1 MRTAKRMGIATVAVY
16 SEADAGAL
24 HVAMADE
31 ARLIGPPPARESY
44 LNGAAIIAAAQATGA
59 EAIHPGYGFLSEN
72 AEFAEACAAAGVV
85 FIGPPPAA
93 MRAMGSK
100 AAAKALMQQ
109 AGVPVVPGYHGDDQD
124 PAHLLA
130 EAEKIGFP
138 VLIKASGGGGGR
150 GMRIVNKAVEFSRAL
165 DGAKREAAGAFG
177 DDRVLIEKYLTAP
190 RHIEVQVFADSHG
203 NVLHLYERDCSIQ
216 RRYQKVVEEAPAPGL
231 DPKLRQAMGEAAV
244 AAAKAVGY
252 VGAGTIEFIVDMSP
266 GGDSFYF
273 MEMNTRLQVEHPV
286 TEAVTNTDL
295 VEWQL
300 RVAAGEKFT
309 RTQQDVGL
317 RGHAIEVR
325 LYAENPERGFL
336 PATGTLHRLR
346 LPAGRARVETGVREG
361 DAVTPFYDPM
371 IAKIVAWGPD
381 REAARTRLVG
391 ALAETGVLGVT
402 TNLGFLAR
410 VICDADFAA
419 AKLDTGFI
427 ERRRAALLPPAAPA
441 PEKAIAAAALFCLA
455 EPAEAASDPW
465 ARRDGWRL
473 NAPKAARTLVL
484 RHGDDTVS
492 VEATT
497 AGDGWNLRIGES
509 ALHASA
515 TFAADGAGALTVDGA
530 RWPAL
535 VLDHGDDIAV
545 FIDERRIGVS
555 SVSIH
560 LAPPASAG
568 AHGGRRLSG
577 ADAEGASCSF
587 RSRRRRRGK
596 PRPGADRHR
605 GDEDGA
611 HDRRA
616 ARRRGR
622 GGALCGR
629 RSRRGGRG
637 ADRDGRRR
645 LMPKGDDGNFGGGP
659 LHLVKMAVGASDV
672 EELRHFRAQRHAE
685 RGVSWVYTRNHPRRA
700 EAVLD
705 GGALSWVVKGQ
716 IRARQRITG
725 FRSERDDNGRAYC
738 LILIDPEFV
747 VTLPRAFRP
756 FQGWRDLLP

>member
-1 MRTAKRMGIATVAVY
+1 MFAKILIANRGEIACRVVRTARRMGIATVAVY

-24 HVAMADE
+24 HVEMADE
-31 ARLIGPPPARESY
+31 ARLIGPAPARESY
-44 LNGAAIIAAAQATGA
+44 LKGETVIAAAKETGA
-59 EAIHPGYGFLSEN
+59 EAVHPGYGFLSEN
-72 AEFAEACAAAGVV
+72 AGFAEACVAAGVV
-85 FIGPPPAA
+85 FIGPPAAA

-100 AAAKALMQQ
+100 AAAKALMQR

-124 PAHLLA
+124 PLHLLA

-150 GMRIVNKAVEFSRAL
+150 GMRIVNNTVEFFRAL

-190 RHIEVQVFADSHG
+190 HHIEVQVFADSHG
-203 NVLHLYERDCSIQ
+203 NALHLYERDCSIQ

-231 DPKLRQAMGEAAV
+231 DPKLRRAMGEAAV

-252 VGAGTIEFIVDMSP
+252 VGAGTIEFIVE
-266 GGDSFYF
+266 GDSFYF

-309 RTQQDVGL
+309 RAQQDIGV

-325 LYAENPERGFL
+325 LYAENPDRGFL

-346 LPAGRARVETGVREG
+346 LPAARTRVETGVREG
-361 DAVTPFYDPM
+361 DSVTPFYDAM

-381 REAARTRLVG
+381 RAAARTRLAG
-391 ALAETGVLGVT
+391 ALAETGVLGVA

-410 VICDADFAA
+410 VIGDADFAA

-441 PEKAIAAAALFCLA
+441 SDKAIAAAALFCLA
-455 EPAEAASDPW
+455 GPAAAASDPW

-484 RHGDDTVS
+484 RCGDDTVA
-492 VEATT
+492 VEAAA
-497 AGDGWNLRIGES
+497 AGDGWNLRIGEGVFH
-509 ALHASA
+509 ALA
-515 TFAADGAGALTVDGA
+515 TFAPDGAGALTVDGT

-545 FIDERRIGVS
+545 FIDGANWRFERVDP
-555 SVSIH
+555 
-560 LAPPASAG
+560 LAPPASADT
-568 AHGGRRLSG
+568 HGGRLSAPMPG
-577 ADAEGASCSF
+577 RVVQLLVAAGDAVSQGQALIVIEAMKMEHTIAAPRDGTVEAVRYAVGDLVEEGAELIVM
-587 RSRRRRRGK
+587 
-596 PRPGADRHR
+596 
-605 GDEDGA
+605 EDAG
-611 HDRRA
+611 
-616 ARRRGR
+616 
-622 GGALCGR
+622 
-629 RSRRGGRG
+629 
-637 ADRDGRRR
+637 
-645 LMPKGDDGNFGGGP
+645 
-659 LHLVKMAVGASDV
+659 
-672 EELRHFRAQRHAE
+672 
-685 RGVSWVYTRNHPRRA
+685 
-700 EAVLD
+700 
-705 GGALSWVVKGQ
+705 
-716 IRARQRITG
+716 
-725 FRSERDDNGRAYC
+725 
-738 LILIDPEFV
+738 
-747 VTLPRAFRP
+747 
-756 FQGWRDLLP
+756 